1 MRYMKHILTLTVAT
15 LMTMGTVY
23 AQEDPPD
30 DPRGMNTEERQAAM
44 DARHAEREAR
54 RAKWESMSDEE
65 RAAVRE
71 KREQRMAVRRAE
83 RRERFDNMSAEEQQA
98 VRERMRDRKA
108 NRPGK
113 RGHGPHE
120 GPPKDRQP
128 TSE

>member
-1 MRYMKHILTLTVAT
+1 MRYMKHILTLTIAT

-30 DPRGMNTEERQAAM
+30 DPRGMSTEERQAAM

-83 RRERFDNMSAEEQQA
+83 RRERFDNMSPEEQQA
-98 VRERMRDRKA
+98 VRERMRDRRDKH
-108 NRPGK
+108 PGR
-113 RGHGPHE
+113 RGPGPRDE
-120 GPPKDRQP
+120 SPKDP
-128 TSE
+128 